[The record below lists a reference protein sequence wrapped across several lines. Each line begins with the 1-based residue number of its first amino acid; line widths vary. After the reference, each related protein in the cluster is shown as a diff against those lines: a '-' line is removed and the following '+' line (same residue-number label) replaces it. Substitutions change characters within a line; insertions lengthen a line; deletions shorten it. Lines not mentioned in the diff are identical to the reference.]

1 MNNTPGVQGKKSAG
15 SSAIKGDK
23 MKFQGFTQD
32 NWNTGGGAAAAN
44 ALLMAGGDFQK
55 ML

>member
-1 MNNTPGVQGKKSAG
+1 MVQGKKSAG

-23 MKFQGFTQD
+23 LKFQGFTQD
-32 NWNTGGGAAAAN
+32 NWNVGGGAAAN